1 MFKKPV
7 SGPNRR
13 HILTGIG
20 ATTALLATAGTT
32 ARAATKAGFHHGV
45 ASGDPLQDAV
55 IIWTRYYGEDIA
67 NKNISGA
74 WQISETPSF
83 ENVIKEGSFKTGP
96 SRDFTVKV
104 DVQGLKSGTQYYYRF
119 SVGNT
124 VSPTGSTKTL
134 PADAKEAKLA
144 VVSCSN
150 YPQGYFNVYRKV
162 AARPFDAVLHLG
174 DYIYEYGDGTYDNP
188 EAKEK
193 GRTVKPK
200 TEIISLDDYRTRYA
214 LYRSDDDL
222 QAVHA
227 AHPFICVWDDH
238 EVANDTWK
246 DGAQNHNEGEG
257 PFAARRKAAMK
268 AYYEWMP
275 IRETAAV
282 NGDAIYRTFEFGDLA
297 SLIMLDTRNI
307 GRDRGYDYQ
316 KDLPYRSIPFN
327 FSDQAN
333 PVAVLDPAAL
343 KNIPTAAIKFIPV
356 PFDLRGKRPVPMT
369 NLAEIQ
375 KLDPKKLP
383 KGFSYLPDVEKFNKE
398 MLHHEERTL
407 LGSTQEN
414 WLSEE
419 LQKSKAAG
427 KPWQILGQQVLAGKL
442 GMPSI
447 ADEHIDIGKSKYVSK
462 EIIAFMR
469 MLGQMGMPLNL
480 DAWDGYPAA
489 RERAFKAIKEH
500 ANNAVFLA
508 GDTHNAWAFNLTDQA
523 GDNVAVEL
531 GTPSVSSPGL
541 ESYLPA
547 PTNIVEKALM
557 DASPELVH
565 INGKDRGWL
574 ELTIRPEE
582 ISAEW
587 FYVSS
592 VLEKECSVESG
603 KKLVSKAGK
612 HTLT

>member
-1 MFKKPV
+1 M
-7 SGPNRR
+7 
-13 HILTGIG
+13 LTGISAAAGILATTG
-20 ATTALLATAGTT
+20 ATAKTSEE
-32 ARAATKAGFHHGV
+32 AGFHHGV
-45 ASGDPLQDAV
+45 ASGDPLQDAA
-55 IIWTRYYGEDIA
+55 IIWTRYYGKEIA
-67 NKNISGA
+67 NQNISGT
-74 WQISETPSF
+74 WQVAKSASF
-83 ENVIKEGSFKTGP
+83 DAVIKEGSFKTGP
-96 SRDFTVKV
+96 ARDFTVKV
-104 DVQGLKSGTQYYYRF
+104 DVTGLEADTHYYYRF
-119 SVGNT
+119 LVGDT
-124 VSPTGSTKTL
+124 VSPTGKTKTL
-134 PADAKEAKLA
+134 PQATNKARLA
-144 VVSCSN
+144 IVSCSN

-188 EAKEK
+188 KAKEN
-193 GRTVKPK
+193 GRKVKPK

-214 LYRSDDDL
+214 LYRSDNDL

-246 DGAQNHNEGEG
+246 EGAQNHNEGEG
-257 PFAARRKAAMK
+257 PFNARRKAAMQ

-282 NGDAIYRTFEFGDLA
+282 NGNAIYRTFEFGDLA

-333 PVAVLDPAAL
+333 PTAVLDPAAL
-343 KNIPTAAIKFIPV
+343 KDIPAAAIKFIPV
-356 PFDLRGKRPVPMT
+356 PFDLRGKQPVPMT
-369 NLAEIQ
+369 NFAEIQ

-398 MLHHEERTL
+398 MLHDKKRTL
-407 LGSTQEN
+407 LGSTQES
-414 WLSEE
+414 WLADE

-442 GMPSI
+442 GMPNI

-462 EIIAFMR
+462 EVIAFMR

-489 RERAFKAIKEH
+489 RERAFKAVKEN

-508 GDTHNAWAFNLTDQA
+508 GDTHNAWAFNLKDEA
-523 GDNVAVEL
+523 GDNVAIEL

-547 PTNIVEKALM
+547 PTTVVEKALM

-565 INGKDRGWL
+565 MNGKDRGWL
-574 ELTIRPEE
+574 ELSIEPEQ

-592 VLEKECSVESG
+592 VLEKDCSVEAG
-603 KKLVSKAGK
+603 KKLTSAAGA
-612 HTLT
+612 HTLV